1 MYKTGEYI
9 VHPGQGVCKVD
20 GVVTEPTEA
29 YRLLPIGMHHP
40 TFIRYPVA
48 NADKLRPVLS
58 RDEAVELIEEYPS
71 LQVDGYTDK
80 SNALEEEHFKR
91 EIRTGTCRDSVR
103 IVKTFRMRIAET
115 RARNKKPPVAYER
128 ILKQASQRSLEELS
142 VALEMSVE
150 DVRALFEERF
160 NETEN

>member
-1 MYKTGEYI
+1 
-9 VHPGQGVCKVD
+9 
-20 GVVTEPTEA
+20 
-29 YRLLPIGMHHP
+29 MHHP